1 MCVCVCVF
9 GRNFFLKETGTSH
22 DAVSVC
28 VCAYALQ
35 KGRKWCAW
43 YDDFTFSVSVCALCA
58 PYMQNHM
65 RVCVCVC
72 TCTYG
77 LGGGVWKLA
86 VEITCSCNKHVFYTD
101 TLWEEFCAWCD
112 KSL

>member
-1 MCVCVCVF
+1 MMQSVFVCVHMLCRREENGVLGMMILPFQCLCVHCVHRTCKTICVC
-9 GRNFFLKETGTSH
+9 
-22 DAVSVC
+22 
-28 VCAYALQ
+28 
-35 KGRKWCAW
+35 
-43 YDDFTFSVSVCALCA
+43 
-58 PYMQNHM
+58 
-65 RVCVCVC
+65 VCVCVC